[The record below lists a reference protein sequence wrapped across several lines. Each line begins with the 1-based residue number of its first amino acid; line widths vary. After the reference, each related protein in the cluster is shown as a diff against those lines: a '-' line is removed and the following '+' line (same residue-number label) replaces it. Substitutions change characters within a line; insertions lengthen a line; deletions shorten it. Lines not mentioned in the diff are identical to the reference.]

1 MSDALEGT
9 IVDTLI
15 VGAGLSGI
23 GSAVHLRQ
31 GLPDAS
37 VLMLE
42 ARERIG
48 GTWDL
53 FRYPGVRSDSDMH
66 TLGYAFK
73 PWTGAKAIA
82 DGPSIL
88 RYIQETAQ
96 EQGVLPLIRFGH
108 RVLRADWDSAS
119 ALWTLQVLRLA
130 DGQTQRLQ
138 CRFLLMCS
146 GYYNY
151 EHGHAPHFEGQE
163 NFAGPI
169 VHPQHWPDGLD
180 YRDRQVVVVGSGAT
194 AMTLVPEM
202 AKRAARV
209 TLVQR
214 SPTYVVDRPS
224 TDAVGDALRRT
235 LPPTAAY
242 ALTRWKNV
250 LMGMF
255 FYALARRKPA
265 LATRRLLDGVAQAL
279 PADYP
284 VARHFTPRYKPW
296 DQRICLVPDGDLFA
310 ALSAGTAQMVT
321 DTIDRFEAG
330 GIRMRSGA
338 FLPADV
344 VVSATGLDLLG
355 FGGMQIAV
363 DGQALEVSQ
372 ALSYKGM
379 MLQGVPN
386 FAYVFGYTNAS
397 WTLKSDL
404 TGQYVARL
412 LRYMRRKG
420 LATVVPVLQDPSVQ
434 PEPWVDFSS
443 GYFQRAMDR
452 FPKQGS
458 KRPWRLY
465 QNYLRD
471 LVALRWSPLADG
483 VLQFRK
489 RV

>member
-1 MSDALEGT
+1 MSETLQGT
-9 IVDTLI
+9 VVDTLI

-23 GSAVHLRQ
+23 GSAVHLRH
-31 GLPDAS
+31 GVPDAS
-37 VLMLE
+37 VLILE

-88 RYIQETAQ
+88 RYIEETAQ

-108 RVLRADWDSAS
+108 RVLQADWDSAS
-119 ALWTLQVLRLA
+119 ARWTLQVLRVA
-130 DGQTQRLQ
+130 DGQTLRLQ
-138 CRFLLMCS
+138 CRFLLLCS

-151 EHGHAPHFEGQE
+151 QHGHAPHFDGQE
-163 NFAGPI
+163 NFAGRI
-169 VHPQHWPDGLD
+169 VHPQHWPQDLD
-180 YRDRQVVVVGSGAT
+180 YRGRQVVVIGSGAT

-202 AKRAARV
+202 AKLAARV
-209 TLVQR
+209 TLLQR
-214 SPTYVVDRPS
+214 SPTFVVDRPS
-224 TDAVGDALRRT
+224 TDALGDGLRRL
-235 LPPTAAY
+235 LPAAAAY

-250 LMGMF
+250 LTGMF
-255 FYALARRKPA
+255 YYALARRKPE
-265 LATRRLLDGVAQAL
+265 LATRRLLQGVAQAL
-279 PADYP
+279 PAGYP
-284 VARHFTPRYKPW
+284 VTEHFTPRYKPW

-310 ALSAGTAQMVT
+310 ALRAGTAQMVT

-330 GIRMRSGA
+330 GIRLHSGG

-386 FAYVFGYTNAS
+386 LAYVFGYTNAS

-412 LRYMRRKG
+412 LRHMRRQG

-471 LVALRWSPLADG
+471 LLALRWSPLADD
-483 VLQFRK
+483 VLRFRK

>member
-1 MSDALEGT
+1 
-9 IVDTLI
+9 
-15 VGAGLSGI
+15 
-23 GSAVHLRQ
+23 
-31 GLPDAS
+31 
-37 VLMLE
+37 
-42 ARERIG
+42 
-48 GTWDL
+48 
-53 FRYPGVRSDSDMH
+53 
-66 TLGYAFK
+66 
-73 PWTGAKAIA
+73 
-82 DGPSIL
+82 
-88 RYIQETAQ
+88 
-96 EQGVLPLIRFGH
+96 
-108 RVLRADWDSAS
+108 
-119 ALWTLQVLRLA
+119 
-130 DGQTQRLQ
+130 
-138 CRFLLMCS
+138 
-146 GYYNY
+146 
-151 EHGHAPHFEGQE
+151 
-163 NFAGPI
+163 
-169 VHPQHWPDGLD
+169 
-180 YRDRQVVVVGSGAT
+180 
-194 AMTLVPEM
+194 MTLVPEM
-202 AKRAARV
+202 AKRAACV

-279 PADYP
+279 PAGYP
-284 VARHFTPRYKPW
+284 VAQHFTPRYKPW

-310 ALSAGTAQMVT
+310 ALRAGKARMVT

-330 GIRMRSGA
+330 GIRLHSGA

-404 TGQYVARL
+404 TGQYVVRL